1 MYVYVAHGQVEL
13 YMPTTI
19 HALYRG
25 GEVPLYFIPQ
35 VSEECIGY
43 SDADWGGDMDDR
55 KSTSGYL
62 FLVSGGAVSW
72 RSKKQTCVALSTAEA
87 EYVTLANATQEAL
100 WMNQLITEMKN
111 DTVPRAITI
120 HEDNQSTI
128 SMARN
133 PQYHGRSKHI
143 SIKYHFV
150 RDHVIEGA
158 VKLKYCPTKDMIAD
172 MLTKG
177 LSKDQF
183 IKLRKM
189 AGVISYEQLSGS
201 E

>member
-1 MYVYVAHGQVEL
+1 
-13 YMPTTI
+13 
-19 HALYRG
+19 
-25 GEVPLYFIPQ
+25 
-35 VSEECIGY
+35 
-43 SDADWGGDMDDR
+43 MDDI
-55 KSTSGYL
+55 
-62 FLVSGGAVSW
+62 
-72 RSKKQTCVALSTAEA
+72 ALASRSTAR
-87 EYVTLANATQEAL
+87 L
-100 WMNQLITEMKN
+100 TEMKN

-128 SMARN
+128 SMAR
-133 PQYHGRSKHI
+133 SLIKHI

-177 LSKDQF
+177 LSKDKF

-189 AGVISYEQLSGS
+189 AGVISYQS
-201 E
+201 